1 MKQPTAYL
9 PLEKFHII
17 PIHGLSPDEIKKSV
31 SQVSRDREKIKHSTL
46 LNACAKALGFKGGNA
61 GYKFE
66 YESKLKPF
74 MEEHQLITHTDL
86 VSPRYIGYGLLSFK
100 LSYQDISER
109 LFFSKKSIP
118 KKLFTGYDFHY
129 ENHFDDG
136 VMLYGD
142 TFGLEGIGL
151 DLSEKVKLANKHPLE
166 EIPTPSYKFCD
177 KRSLIDMIIGSENS
191 ILIYSGF
198 NVIGDQLTYPRQ
210 TNIPELCLYN
220 RTPEDID
227 TENEFFNLFVKR
239 IDEIGQGWVDIIPYN
254 ENLIFLRGEKGE
266 YSFVFRNQRDKEFT
280 HDSEFEPYLKRSEV
294 PRFNDDYHFDRW
306 YYFEHEGFKHK
317 LLHEAEAEFYAKD
330 GTVRTYP
337 GLDTVLK
344 NYIYD
349 EYKKTLKP
357 LASKKALKGFQRF
370 EFSDDKVLMVS
381 DLISIEDFK
390 EFMYANSEYLGRRI
404 GLDNLNTVNDEDDES
419 LPVALTGYD
428 MLKYIDW
435 FNTKHDI
442 ETRLLSL
449 EEYKAI
455 TPFVPLYEH
464 YELIREFYSSDAASY
479 CVFTDKDGNATR
491 KPAYMEEDEF
501 QSLTMQFYN
510 PKFKFK
516 NQLRFMDS
524 HFFAEWL
531 KDFSCIRSN
540 SLTSIYS
547 DNIFRSKPPLS
558 STGKWKYIKI
568 GFRLCYELEA

>member
-9 PLEKFHII
+9 PLKKFHIL
-17 PIHGLSPDEIKKSV
+17 PINGLSPDEIKKSV
-31 SQVSRDREKIKHSTL
+31 SQVSRDREKIKRNTL
-46 LNACAKALGFKGGNA
+46 LNACAKALGFKGGIA
-61 GYKFE
+61 GYKSE

-86 VSPRYIGYGLLSFK
+86 VSPRYIGYELPSFK

-109 LFFSKKSIP
+109 LFFSQKPIP
-118 KKLFTGYDFHY
+118 KKLFTGYNFHY

-136 VMLYGD
+136 AMLYGE
-142 TFGLEGIGL
+142 TFGIKGL
-151 DLSEKVKLANKHPLE
+151 QLSLSKKVELASKYPLE

-177 KRSLIDMIIGSENS
+177 KRYLIDMIIGSENS
-191 ILIYSGF
+191 TLIHGGL
-198 NVIGDQLTYPRQ
+198 NVIGDQLVYPRE
-210 TNIPELCLYN
+210 TKTPELCLYN
-220 RTPEDID
+220 RSPENID
-227 TENEFFNLFVKR
+227 AENEFFNLFVKR
-239 IDEIGQGWVDIIPYN
+239 IEEVGQGWVEVIPYN
-254 ENLIFLRGEKGE
+254 ESLIFLKGDNGE
-266 YSFVFRNQRDKEFT
+266 YSFVFRNQRDKKFA

-317 LLHEAEAEFYAKD
+317 LLHEAEAEFYAKG

-370 EFSDDKVLMVS
+370 EFSEDKVLMVS

-435 FNTKHDI
+435 FNAKHDI

-449 EEYKAI
+449 EEYNAI
-455 TPFVPLYEH
+455 TPFVPLYEN

-479 CVFTDKDGNATR
+479 CLFTDKEGNATR

-510 PKFKFK
+510 PKFKLK

-531 KDFSCIRSN
+531 RDFSCIRSK
-540 SLTSIYS
+540 SLTSVGS
-547 DNIFRSKPPLS
+547 DDIFRVKPPLS
-558 STGKWKYIKI
+558 STGRWKYIKI

>member
-17 PIHGLSPDEIKKSV
+17 PINGLSPDEIKKSV
-31 SQVSRDREKIKHSTL
+31 SQVSRDREKIKRNTL
-46 LNACAKALGFKGGNA
+46 LNACAKALGFKGGIA
-61 GYKFE
+61 GYKSE

-86 VSPRYIGYGLLSFK
+86 VSPRYIGYGLPSFK

-109 LFFSKKSIP
+109 LFFSQKPIP
-118 KKLFTGYDFHY
+118 KNLFTGYNFHY
-129 ENHFDDG
+129 EKHFDDG
-136 VMLYGD
+136 SILYGLI
-142 TFGLEGIGL
+142 F
-151 DLSEKVKLANKHPLE
+151 EKVERRLSAKLQLATTAPFKE
-166 EIPTPSYKFCD
+166 VAIPYQFC
-177 KRSLIDMIIGSENS
+177 KSRYLIDIIIGSENTT
-191 ILIYSGF
+191 LIQPGF
-198 NVIGDQLTYPRQ
+198 NVIGDQLVFPRE
-210 TNIPELCLYN
+210 TNTPELCLYN
-220 RTPEDID
+220 RSKENID

-254 ENLIFLRGEKGE
+254 ESLIFLRGEKGE
-266 YSFVFRNQRDKEFT
+266 YSFVFRNQRDKKFV

-306 YYFEHEGFKHK
+306 YYFKHEGFKHK

-357 LASKKALKGFQRF
+357 LPSKKALKGFQRF
-370 EFSDDKVLMVS
+370 ELSEDKVLMVS
-381 DLISIEDFK
+381 DLISIEGFK

-404 GLDNLNTVNDEDDES
+404 GLDNLNTVNDEADES

-428 MLKYIDW
+428 MLKYINW
-435 FNTKHDI
+435 FNTRHDI

-449 EEYKAI
+449 EEYNAI
-455 TPFVPLYEH
+455 TPFVPLYGN

-479 CVFTDKDGNATR
+479 CVFTDKEGNATR

-501 QSLTMQFYN
+501 QFLTMQFYN
-510 PKFKFK
+510 PKFKLK

-531 KDFSCIRSN
+531 RDFSCIRSK
-540 SLTSIYS
+540 SLTSIGS
-547 DNIFRSKPPLS
+547 DDIFRLKPPLS
-558 STGKWKYIKI
+558 STGRWKYIKI

>member
-17 PIHGLSPDEIKKSV
+17 PINGLSPDEIKKSV
-31 SQVSRDREKIKHSTL
+31 SQVSRDREKIKRNTL
-46 LNACAKALGFKGGNA
+46 LNACAKALGFKGGIA
-61 GYKFE
+61 GYKSE

-74 MEEHQLITHTDL
+74 MEEHQLITRTDL
-86 VSPRYIGYGLLSFK
+86 VSPRYIGYGLPSFK

-109 LFFSKKSIP
+109 LFFSQKPIP
-118 KKLFTGYDFHY
+118 KKLFTGYNFHY
-129 ENHFDDG
+129 ENYFDDG

-142 TFGLEGIGL
+142 TFGLEGIA
-151 DLSEKVKLANKHPLE
+151 LSLSGKFKLANKYPLE
-166 EIPTPSYKFCD
+166 EIAIPYQFC
-177 KRSLIDMIIGSENS
+177 KSRYLIDIIIGSENTT
-191 ILIYSGF
+191 LIQPGF
-198 NVIGDQLTYPRQ
+198 NVIGDQLVFPRE
-210 TNIPELCLYN
+210 TNTPKLCLYN
-220 RTPEDID
+220 RSKENID

-254 ENLIFLRGEKGE
+254 ESLIFLRSEKGE

-280 HDSEFEPYLKRSEV
+280 HDSEFKPYLKRSEV
-294 PRFNDDYHFDRW
+294 PRFNDDYHFNRW
-306 YYFEHEGFKHK
+306 YYFENKGFKHK
-317 LLHEAEAEFYAKD
+317 ILHEAEAEFYAK
-330 GTVRTYP
+330 GGNVRTYP
-337 GLDTVLK
+337 GLDNVLK

-357 LASKKALKGFQRF
+357 LASKKGLKGFQRF
-370 EFSDDKVLMVS
+370 ELSEDKILMVS

-404 GLDNLNTVNDEDDES
+404 GLDNLNNVNDEDDES

-435 FNTKHDI
+435 FNAKHDI

-449 EEYKAI
+449 EEYKTI
-455 TPFVPLYEH
+455 TPFVPLYAN
-464 YELIREFYSSDAASY
+464 YELIREFYSSDAGSY
-479 CVFTDKDGNATR
+479 CVFIDKEGNTTR

-501 QSLTMQFYN
+501 QFLTMKFHN

-558 STGKWKYIKI
+558 STGRWKYIKI